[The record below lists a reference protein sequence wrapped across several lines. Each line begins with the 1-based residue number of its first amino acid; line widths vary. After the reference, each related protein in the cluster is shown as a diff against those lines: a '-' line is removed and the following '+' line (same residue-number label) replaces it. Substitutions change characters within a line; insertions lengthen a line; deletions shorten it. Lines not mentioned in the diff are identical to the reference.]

1 MTSPA
6 VKVLRSLQK
15 AEERKARGTPAPV
28 ELVAVPGFQTV
39 EEMTLEAFSRAGLVV
54 RVKSRLLEEEV
65 LVVSDDVKDL
75 DVWDGLV
82 VYRADELLRLV
93 HLPVECL
100 RAVHRM
106 KKTFSGTVTDAK
118 HEEVDE

>member
-6 VKVLRSLQK
+6 LKALRGLQK
-15 AEERKARGTPAPV
+15 ATARREDETPAPV

-39 EEMTLEAFSRAGLVV
+39 EEMTLDAFSRAGLVV
-54 RVKSRLLEEEV
+54 RVKSRLLEEDI

-75 DVWDGLV
+75 DVWDGLA
-82 VYRADELLRLV
+82 VYRAEELLRLV

-100 RAVHRM
+100 RTVHRL
-106 KKTFSGTVTDAK
+106 KKLFSGTVTNAK